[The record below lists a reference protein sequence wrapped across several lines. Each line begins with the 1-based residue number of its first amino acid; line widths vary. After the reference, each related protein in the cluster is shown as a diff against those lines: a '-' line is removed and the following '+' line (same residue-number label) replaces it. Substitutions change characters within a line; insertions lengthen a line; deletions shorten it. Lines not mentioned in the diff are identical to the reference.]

1 MKPRKKL
8 AAIVL
13 ISFMLVS
20 LLSAASV
27 FNVSAAIGD
36 KPNPSGAYIKY
47 TVDVNK
53 PEGETLSYNYVNFI
67 LMDYVIQ
74 EGDVVEYDVY
84 IGLDEA
90 GWGAIDAQADTQW
103 GEMRDSGAVDSDGNG
118 IHTGVNI
125 ADYAFG
131 QWYHR
136 ALLIGEN
143 DGLVGFT
150 MEYFQICSH
159 PNNGELGYQ
168 AYVLYDNIVITNN
181 GQEKYVVFKDES
193 HWPRAEK
200 ALDIVSPPPRPDPPE
215 GEERPPLTPEER
227 VERQLT
233 LSHQKDC
240 AAKMEL
246 LVFTQEDMDAF
257 AAAEAAKIAELASIE
272 ASKAE
277 ADASREASREQA
289 SIDASIKQSEE
300 EAAAAAAEAGGD
312 DAAAEGDNAAKDPDK
327 DDEGSSNMILII
339 CIAGGG
345 LVLVIVI
352 VLIAVTGKKKKGPE
366 EAKKD

>member
-1 MKPRKKL
+1 MKPMKKL
-8 AAIVL
+8 AAIAL
-13 ISFMLVS
+13 TAMMIIS
-20 LLSAASV
+20 LLSATSIFGV
-27 FNVSAAIGD
+27 NAAIGD

-84 IGLDEA
+84 IGLEEA
-90 GWGAIDAQADTQW
+90 GWGAIDAKADTQW

-118 IHTGVNI
+118 IHTGVDI
-125 ADYAFG
+125 SSYAFG

-159 PNNGELGYQ
+159 PNNGELQYQ

-181 GQEKYVVFKDES
+181 GAEKYVVFRDES
-193 HWPRAEK
+193 HWPKAEK
-200 ALDIVSPPPRPDPPE
+200 AIDIVLPPPRPEPPE
-215 GEERPPLTPEER
+215 GEELPPLTDEER
-227 VERQLT
+227 ADRQLT

-240 AAKMEL
+240 SAKMEL
-246 LVFTQEDMDAF
+246 LVFTQEEIDAF
-257 AAAEAAKIAELASIE
+257 KAAEEAKIAEAASKEAAKASEDLSRAESREQASIE
-272 ASKAE
+272 ASKKLA
-277 ADASREASREQA
+277 
-289 SIDASIKQSEE
+289 EE
-300 EAAAAAAEAGGD
+300 EAAAAAEAAGGD
-312 DAAAEGDNAAKDPDK
+312 DSGAEGDKATSGEKSDSEDSP
-327 DDEGSSNMILII
+327 NMILII

-352 VLIAVTGKKKKGPE
+352 ILIAVTGKKKKPE
-366 EAKKD
+366 DEKK

>member
-1 MKPRKKL
+1 MKPAKNIP
-8 AAIVL
+8 AI
-13 ISFMLVS
+13 IFTAMMIVS
-20 LLSAASV
+20 LFSAASV
-27 FNVSAAIGD
+27 FSVSAAIGD

-47 TVDVNK
+47 TVDVDK
-53 PEGETLSYNYVNFI
+53 PEGETLSYNYVNFK

-84 IGLDEA
+84 ISLDEA
-90 GWGAIDAQADTQW
+90 GWGAIDAKADTQW
-103 GEMRDSGAVDSDGNG
+103 GEMRDSAAVDSDGSG

-125 ADYAFG
+125 AEYAFE

-159 PNNGELGYQ
+159 PNNGELQYS

-181 GQEKYVVFKDES
+181 GEVKYVVFKDEAD
-193 HWPRAEK
+193 WPKSETSIDIIDPAAE
-200 ALDIVSPPPRPDPPE
+200 D
-215 GEERPPLTPEER
+215 EREA
-227 VERQLT
+227 RQLT

-240 AAKMEL
+240 SAKMEL
-246 LVFTQEDMDAF
+246 LVFSQEEIDAF
-257 AAAEAAKIAELASIE
+257 AAAEAAKAAEE
-272 ASKAE
+272 ASREASREAAKAE
-277 ADASREASREQA
+277 AEASREQA
-289 SIDASIKQSEE
+289 SIEASIKQSEE
-300 EAAAAAAEAGGD
+300 EAAAAAAENGD
-312 DAAAEGDNAAKDPDK
+312 DGEKA
-327 DDEGSSNMILII
+327 DDEKTGGEQADNEEGSNMILII

-352 VLIAVTGKKKKGPE
+352 VLIAVTGKKKKEPE
-366 EAKKD
+366 GDKKE

>member
-1 MKPRKKL
+1 MKPAKKIS
-8 AAIVL
+8 AIIL
-13 ISFMLVS
+13 TAMMIVS
-20 LLSAASV
+20 LFSAASV
-27 FNVSAAIGD
+27 FSVSAAIGD
-36 KPNPSGAYIKY
+36 KANPSGAYIKY
-47 TVDVNK
+47 SVDVDK
-53 PEGETLSYNYVNFI
+53 PEGETLSYNYVNFK

-90 GWGAIDAQADTQW
+90 GWGAIDAKADTQW
-103 GEMRDSGAVDSDGNG
+103 GEMRDSGAVDSDGSG

-125 ADYAFG
+125 AEYAFD

-159 PNNGELGYQ
+159 PNNGELQYST
-168 AYVLYDNIVITNN
+168 YVLYDNIVITNN
-181 GQEKYVVFKDES
+181 GQEKFVVFRDEAD
-193 HWPRAEK
+193 WPSAEK

-215 GEERPPLTPEER
+215 GEELPPLTDEER
-227 VERQLT
+227 AARQLT
-233 LSHQKDC
+233 FSHQKDC
-240 AAKMEL
+240 SAKMEL

-257 AAAEAAKIAELASIE
+257 AAAAAAKAAEEASRE

-300 EAAAAAAEAGGD
+300 DAAAAAAEAGD
-312 DAAAEGDNAAKDPDK
+312 DGAAEGDAADKETAK
-327 DDEGSSNMILII
+327 DDEEGSNMILII

-352 VLIAVTGKKKKGPE
+352 ILIAVTGKKKKEPE
-366 EAKKD
+366 GDKK

>member
-1 MKPRKKL
+1 MKPRKKS

-13 ISFMLVS
+13 ISVMLVS

-53 PEGETLSYNYVNFI
+53 PEGETLSYNYVNFV

-84 IGLDEA
+84 ISLEEA
-90 GWGAIDAQADTQW
+90 GWGAIDAKADTQW
-103 GEMRDSGAVDSDGNG
+103 GEMRDCGAVDSDGHG
-118 IHTGVNI
+118 IHTGV
-125 ADYAFG
+125 DLSDSAFE

-143 DGLVGFT
+143 EGLVGFT

-159 PNNGELGYQ
+159 PNNGELQYQ

-181 GQEKYVVFKDES
+181 GQEKYVVFRDES
-193 HWPRAEK
+193 HWPREEK
-200 ALDIVSPPPRPDPPE
+200 ALDIVDPPPRPEVPE
-215 GEERPPLTPEER
+215 GEEAPPLTQEER
-227 VERQLT
+227 LERQLT

-240 AAKMEL
+240 SAKMEL

-257 AAAEAAKIAELASIE
+257 AAAEEAKIAEAASKE

-277 ADASREASREQA
+277 AEASKEASREQA

-300 EAAAAAAEAGGD
+300 EAAAAAATEGGAEAAGET
-312 DAAAEGDNAAKDPDK
+312 AAEDTEK
-327 DDEGSSNMILII
+327 DDEGTSNMILII

-352 VLIAVTGKKKKGPE
+352 VLIAVTGKKKSDPKD
-366 EAKKD
+366 AKKG